1 MRLPSKKVQLIVGA
15 IVAIPVIAFAWWLV
29 SPLFLSKTVVE
40 DFPMSASA
48 QIPESM
54 TQSEAE
60 KVMEGM
66 AKIDMPATEEM
77 PEMPPEMDEPVAI
90 ASGQFRDADSFH
102 KGSGAVTLYR
112 LPTGEGL
119 VRFEG
124 LSVTN
129 GPDLRVLV
137 TVTPRPHDPRRRP
150 RLRLHRDRK
159 AQGQQGRPELRR
171 PRRSRPLLHPLH
183 SHLLRPVPGSLQR
196 RPPPTPGRLTPCPL
210 PNKGE

>member
-1 MRLPSKKVQLIVGA
+1 MRLPSKKVLLIVGA

-48 QIPESM
+48 QIPENM
-54 TQSEAE
+54 TQGEAE

-90 ASGQFRDADSFH
+90 ASGQFRDGDSFH

-137 TVTPRPHDPRRRP
+137 TSHPDPMTRADVHDSDYTEIGK
-150 RLRLHRDRK
+150 LK
-159 AQGQQGRPELRR
+159 G
-171 PRRSRPLLHPLH
+171 
-183 SHLLRPVPGSLQR
+183 
-196 RPPPTPGRLTPCPL
+196 
-210 PNKGE
+210 NKGDQNYDVPADLDLSSIRSIVIYCAPFQVVFSVAPLQHQGG

>member
-1 MRLPSKKVQLIVGA
+1 MRLPSKKVLLIVGA

-40 DFPMSASA
+40 QFPMSVNA
-48 QIPESM
+48 QIPAGM

-66 AKIDMPATEEM
+66 AKIDMPASEEM
-77 PEMPPEMDEPVAI
+77 PEMDEPVAI
-90 ASGQFRDADSFH
+90 ASGQFRDGDSFH

-112 LPTGEGL
+112 LPDDEGL

-124 LSVTN
+124 LNVTN

-137 TVTPRPHDPRRRP
+137 TSHPDPMTRADVHDSDYTEIGK
-150 RLRLHRDRK
+150 LK
-159 AQGQQGRPELRR
+159 G
-171 PRRSRPLLHPLH
+171 
-183 SHLLRPVPGSLQR
+183 
-196 RPPPTPGRLTPCPL
+196 
-210 PNKGE
+210 NKGDQNYDVPSDLDLSSIRSIVIYCAPFQVVFSVAPLQHQTG

>member
-1 MRLPSKKVQLIVGA
+1 MRLPSKKVLLIVGA

-29 SPLFLSKTVVE
+29 SPLFISKTVVE

-48 QIPESM
+48 QIPENM
-54 TQSEAE
+54 TQGEAE

-77 PEMPPEMDEPVAI
+77 PEMPPEMDEPVVL

-137 TVTPRPHDPRRRP
+137 TAHPDPMTRADVHDSDYTEIGK
-150 RLRLHRDRK
+150 LK
-159 AQGQQGRPELRR
+159 G
-171 PRRSRPLLHPLH
+171 
-183 SHLLRPVPGSLQR
+183 
-196 RPPPTPGRLTPCPL
+196 
-210 PNKGE
+210 NKGDQNYDVPADLDLSSIRSIVIYCAPFQVVFSVAPLQHQGG

>member
-1 MRLPSKKVQLIVGA
+1 MRLPSKKVLLIVGA

-40 DFPMSASA
+40 QFPMSASA
-48 QIPESM
+48 QIPQGM

-66 AKIDMPATEEM
+66 AKIDMPASEEM
-77 PEMPPEMDEPVAI
+77 PEMPPEMDEPVVV
-90 ASGQFRDADSFH
+90 ASGQFRDGDSFH

-112 LPTGEGL
+112 LPSDGGL

-124 LSVTN
+124 LNVTN

-137 TVTPRPHDPRRRP
+137 TSHPDPMTRADVHDSDYTEIGKLKGNKGDQNYAVSTDLDLSSIRSIVIYCAPFQVVFSVAP
-150 RLRLHRDRK
+150 L
-159 AQGQQGRPELRR
+159 QQQG
-171 PRRSRPLLHPLH
+171 
-183 SHLLRPVPGSLQR
+183 G
-196 RPPPTPGRLTPCPL
+196 
-210 PNKGE
+210 

>member
-1 MRLPSKKVQLIVGA
+1 MRLPSKKVLLIVGA

-40 DFPMSASA
+40 EFPMSATA
-48 QIPESM
+48 QIPDTM
-54 TQSEAE
+54 TQDEAE
-60 KVMEGM
+60 KAMEVI
-66 AKIDMPATEEM
+66 AKIDMPAMEEM
-77 PEMPPEMDEPVAI
+77 PEMPPEMNEPVAV
-90 ASGQFRDADSFH
+90 ASGQFRDGDSFH

-129 GPDLRVLV
+129 GPDLRRPRNS
-137 TVTPRPHDPRRRP
+137 TPRPHDPRRRP

-159 AQGQQGRPELRR
+159 AQGQQRRPELRR
-171 PRRSRPLLHPLH
+171 PRRPRPLLHPLH

-196 RPPPTPGRLTPCPL
+196 RPPPTPRRLTPTR
-210 PNKGE
+210 NAAE

>member
-40 DFPMSASA
+40 DFPMSVSA
-48 QIPESM
+48 QIPENM
-54 TQSEAE
+54 TQGEAE

-66 AKIDMPATEEM
+66 AKIDMPAMEEM
-77 PEMPPEMDEPVAI
+77 PEMPPEMDEPVVL

-137 TVTPRPHDPRRRP
+137 TAHPDPMTRADVHDSDYTEIGK
-150 RLRLHRDRK
+150 LK
-159 AQGQQGRPELRR
+159 G
-171 PRRSRPLLHPLH
+171 
-183 SHLLRPVPGSLQR
+183 
-196 RPPPTPGRLTPCPL
+196 
-210 PNKGE
+210 NKGDQNYDVPADLDLSSIRSIVIYCAPFQVVFSVAPLQHQGG

>member
-1 MRLPSKKVQLIVGA
+1 MRLPSKKVLLIVGA

-40 DFPMSASA
+40 QFPMSVSA
-48 QIPESM
+48 QIPQGM

-66 AKIDMPATEEM
+66 AKIDMPASEEM
-77 PEMPPEMDEPVAI
+77 PEMPPEMDEPVVV
-90 ASGQFRDADSFH
+90 ASGQFRDGDSFH

-112 LPTGEGL
+112 LPSDGGL

-124 LSVTN
+124 LNVTN

-137 TVTPRPHDPRRRP
+137 TSHPDPQTRADVHDSDYTEIGKLKGNKGDQNYDVSTDLDLSSIRSIVIYCAPFQVVFSVAP
-150 RLRLHRDRK
+150 L
-159 AQGQQGRPELRR
+159 QQQG
-171 PRRSRPLLHPLH
+171 
-183 SHLLRPVPGSLQR
+183 G
-196 RPPPTPGRLTPCPL
+196 
-210 PNKGE
+210 

>member
-137 TVTPRPHDPRRRP
+137 TAHPDPMTRADVHDSDYTEIGK
-150 RLRLHRDRK
+150 LK
-159 AQGQQGRPELRR
+159 G
-171 PRRSRPLLHPLH
+171 
-183 SHLLRPVPGSLQR
+183 
-196 RPPPTPGRLTPCPL
+196 
-210 PNKGE
+210 NKGDQNYDVPADLDLSSIRSIVIYCAPFQVVFSVAPLQHQGG

>member
-1 MRLPSKKVQLIVGA
+1 MRLPSKKVLLIVGA

-29 SPLFLSKTVVE
+29 SPLFISKTVVE

-66 AKIDMPATEEM
+66 AKIDMPAMEEM

-90 ASGQFRDADSFH
+90 ASGQFRDGDSFH

-137 TVTPRPHDPRRRP
+137 TSHPDPQTRDDVHDSDYTEIGK
-150 RLRLHRDRK
+150 LK
-159 AQGQQGRPELRR
+159 G
-171 PRRSRPLLHPLH
+171 
-183 SHLLRPVPGSLQR
+183 
-196 RPPPTPGRLTPCPL
+196 
-210 PNKGE
+210 NKGDQNYDVPADLDLSSIRSIVIYCAPFQVVFSVAPLQHQAG

>member
-1 MRLPSKKVQLIVGA
+1 
-15 IVAIPVIAFAWWLV
+15 
-29 SPLFLSKTVVE
+29 
-40 DFPMSASA
+40 MSASA
-48 QIPESM
+48 EIPENM
-54 TQSEAE
+54 TQGEAE

-66 AKIDMPATEEM
+66 AKIDMPAMEEM

-90 ASGQFRDADSFH
+90 ASGQFRDGDSFH

-137 TVTPRPHDPRRRP
+137 TSHPDPMTRADVHDSDYTEIGK
-150 RLRLHRDRK
+150 LK
-159 AQGQQGRPELRR
+159 G
-171 PRRSRPLLHPLH
+171 
-183 SHLLRPVPGSLQR
+183 
-196 RPPPTPGRLTPCPL
+196 
-210 PNKGE
+210 NKGDQNYDVPADLDLSSIRSIVIYCAPFQVVFSVAPLQHQGG

>member
-1 MRLPSKKVQLIVGA
+1 MRLPSKKVLLIVGA

-48 QIPESM
+48 QIPENM
-54 TQSEAE
+54 TQGEAE

-77 PEMPPEMDEPVAI
+77 PEMPPEMNEPVAI

-137 TVTPRPHDPRRRP
+137 TAHPDPMTRADVHDSDYTEIGK
-150 RLRLHRDRK
+150 LK
-159 AQGQQGRPELRR
+159 G
-171 PRRSRPLLHPLH
+171 
-183 SHLLRPVPGSLQR
+183 
-196 RPPPTPGRLTPCPL
+196 
-210 PNKGE
+210 NKGDQNYDVPADLDLSSIRSIVIYCAPFQVVFSVAPLQHQGG

>member
-1 MRLPSKKVQLIVGA
+1 MRLPSKKVLLIVGA

-48 QIPESM
+48 QIPENM

-90 ASGQFRDADSFH
+90 ASGQFRDGDSFH

-137 TVTPRPHDPRRRP
+137 TSHPDPMTRADVHDSDYTEIGK
-150 RLRLHRDRK
+150 LK
-159 AQGQQGRPELRR
+159 G
-171 PRRSRPLLHPLH
+171 
-183 SHLLRPVPGSLQR
+183 
-196 RPPPTPGRLTPCPL
+196 
-210 PNKGE
+210 NKGDQNYDVPADLDLSSIRSIVIYCAPFQVVFSVAPLQHQGG